1 MYSNEIDNFLRTRNW
16 KITPDEYSELT
27 PQRNPQ
33 INRMT
38 YNTSTNKVYICT
50 NDGYEWEFEIIKD

>member
-16 KITPDEYSELT
+16 VITPDEYSELT

-33 INRMT
+33 ITRMT
-38 YNTSTNKVYICT
+38 YNTSSNCIYMSTS
-50 NDGYEWEFEIIKD
+50 DGYEWEFQVRKD